1 MTTTKTV
8 RMVLIAVGLLMAVP
22 AWPQDAAQV
31 AKVPP
36 RVRAEIQT
44 KFMTEKLHLTPEE
57 QTKIDAINVKY
68 ADQMQPVL
76 EGSMGP
82 LVRMREVKR
91 VEAAKDGELKTTL
104 TPDQYTAYQASKDEL
119 RERIKQRALAGDTAT
134 P

>member
-1 MTTTKTV
+1 MTKTNTARV
-8 RMVLIAVGLLMAVP
+8 LLIAAGLLMAVP

-36 RVRAEIQT
+36 HVRAEIQT

-82 LVRMREVKR
+82 LARMREVEK
-91 VEAAKDGELKTTL
+91 VDAAKDGELKTAL
-104 TPDQYTAYQASKDEL
+104 TPDQYKAYQASKDEL
-119 RERIKQRALAGDTAT
+119 RARIKQRALAGDTAT